1 MRSFDYIVVGAGT
14 AGCVLAARLS
24 EDPAVSVLLLEAGSA
39 FPPPLARDP
48 LAWPALAGTEVDWRY
63 TTVPQAGADRQE
75 LPYPQGKVL
84 GGSGEING
92 LTHVR
97 GDPASYDAWDEAG
110 AIGWTYASM
119 LPFFMRSETT
129 LGGDPAYRGQDGPVP
144 VDPPATTD
152 PLWEAFFTAAVE
164 AGHHPN
170 PDSNGP
176 NAEGTSWNEVTVRDG
191 ARRGAAEA
199 YLAPA
204 AERSNLSVLA
214 DAGAVRL
221 VVEHGVCRGVAY
233 RVDGHTGV
241 TYADREVLLA
251 AGTIGSPRL
260 LMLSGIGPGD
270 HLRQVGLPVVADLPG
285 VGGNLQDH
293 PRSQVA
299 YAANRP
305 VGDGTLARR
314 PHVLARSGDGP
325 PDLQLS
331 FLAEPIHPRWMPGDE
346 PGFSVVFA
354 LMSPDSR
361 GTVRLSDPDPFAPP
375 LIDPAFLT
383 DDGDVERMVAG
394 LRAAREVGNAPALA
408 HLRSGEEYPGAAVT
422 STAVLAQYVR
432 DTATSSFDPV
442 GTCRMGID
450 GAAVVDP
457 SLRVHGIAG
466 LRVAD
471 ASVMPSIVSGN
482 ANAPT
487 LAIAERAAGL
497 VREEPTA
504 A

>member
-63 TTVPQAGADRQE
+63 TTVPQSGADRQE

-191 ARRGAAEA
+191 RAAAPRR
-199 YLAPA
+199 P
-204 AERSNLSVLA
+204 
-214 DAGAVRL
+214 
-221 VVEHGVCRGVAY
+221 
-233 RVDGHTGV
+233 T
-241 TYADREVLLA
+241 
-251 AGTIGSPRL
+251 SPR
-260 LMLSGIGPGD
+260 S
-270 HLRQVGLPVVADLPG
+270 
-285 VGGNLQDH
+285 
-293 PRSQVA
+293 
-299 YAANRP
+299 
-305 VGDGTLARR
+305 
-314 PHVLARSGDGP
+314 RSG
-325 PDLQLS
+325 
-331 FLAEPIHPRWMPGDE
+331 R
-346 PGFSVVFA
+346 
-354 LMSPDSR
+354 
-361 GTVRLSDPDPFAPP
+361 T
-375 LIDPAFLT
+375 
-383 DDGDVERMVAG
+383 
-394 LRAAREVGNAPALA
+394 
-408 HLRSGEEYPGAAVT
+408 
-422 STAVLAQYVR
+422 
-432 DTATSSFDPV
+432 
-442 GTCRMGID
+442 
-450 GAAVVDP
+450 
-457 SLRVHGIAG
+457 
-466 LRVAD
+466 
-471 ASVMPSIVSGN
+471 
-482 ANAPT
+482 
-487 LAIAERAAGL
+487 
-497 VREEPTA
+497 
-504 A
+504 